1 MGGKNQGNY
10 TIPCLTLHQ
19 PWASLLVHG
28 IKRVEGRSW
37 PASVRAS
44 KVPDTATIKAMEDF
58 YREIYAVDGI
68 SDLKFPEHYPVSK
81 LLGCVELVGCIKCE
95 ELVCWE
101 GLPEGVKLEGQTDFC
116 WLCEEPRKLV
126 VPIEMRGYQRI
137 YNLERKI
144 YEEAVRG
151 LCPIEAP
158 SPVKFPLP
166 DPQDPLSLKPGFLA
180 SNHDCSKITK
190 VAESRSLD
198 AAIAGSQAAAAQF
211 SKKRS
216 FRYSAIQEE
225 DMPVS
230 TRTRNKIKEEMLGN
244 E

>member
-1 MGGKNQGNY
+1 MSHTASAMGFF
-10 TIPCLTLHQ
+10 
-19 PWASLLVHG
+19 LVHG
-28 IKRVEGRSW
+28 IKRVEGDHGLLLLEGTY
-37 PASVRAS
+37 V
-44 KVPDTATIKAMEDF
+44 KAE
-58 YREIYAVDGI
+58 YNGHIA
-68 SDLKFPEHYPVSK
+68 
-81 LLGCVELVGCIKCE
+81 GCVELVGCIKCE
-95 ELVCWE
+95 EL
-101 GLPEGVKLEGQTDFC
+101 VKLEGQTDFC

-198 AAIAGSQAAAAQF
+198 AAIAGAQAAATQF
-211 SKKRS
+211 SKKEFPILSNPRR
-216 FRYSAIQEE
+216 RYACF
-225 DMPVS
+225 D
-230 TRTRNKIKEEMLGN
+230 
-244 E
+244 